1 MYPAGFGQR
10 MAPRK
15 LSLSALIRYR
25 LCLVLALA
33 MAAWLS
39 SAVMRGESSLAATA
53 AAAKVSATDQGFS
66 PAVVVVPVG
75 TTVRWTNTGKLKHSL
90 SGQVH
95 SPGVLEPG
103 GTYQRKFTEP
113 GEYQYHDGTHPDST
127 GTVVVVAGGGSL
139 PKAHGNATHYYKA
152 TMNFDVKESWTYYNP
167 VLGSTTGKCDPEE
180 GSGSRDELLTV
191 RYPDLTYYRYP
202 SEHLELLYAPKYA
215 PAKFG
220 VFRVRINSTY
230 ASDTE
235 PIITC
240 PGGGTGYPPTTPNN
254 CSSNYSGKKVLLS
267 LAWGP
272 TATGDRIS
280 FTNYGPAI
288 DLGDCKGA
296 NQIIGAL
303 ALVGVKGFALPVN
316 VVGNRVNYDEAET
329 SKLTVPDVK
338 ALRSGRAFTLDFS
351 VTLHFTTPC
360 CDGYDTPQGL
370 PAVIAAIH
378 DYTASLSIHFT
389 PRS

>member
-1 MYPAGFGQR
+1 

-15 LSLSALIRYR
+15 PALSASIRYR

-33 MAAWLS
+33 VAAWLS
-39 SAVMRGESSLAATA
+39 SAVMRGESSLAVTA
-53 AAAKVSATDQGFS
+53 VAVAKVSATDQGFS

-95 SPGVLEPG
+95 SPGVLKPG
-103 GTYQRKFTEP
+103 GTYERKFTKP
-113 GEYQYHDGTHPDST
+113 GDYQYYDGTHHDST
-127 GTVVVVAGGGSL
+127 GTVVVVAGGASL
-139 PKAHGNATHYYKA
+139 PKAHGNATYYYKA
-152 TMNFDVKESWTYYNP
+152 TMNFDVKESWTYYDP

-180 GSGSRDELLTV
+180 GSGSRDEHLTV
-191 RYPDLTYYRYP
+191 QYPDLTYYRYP
-202 SEHLELLYAPKYA
+202 SEHLELLYAPKHA
-215 PAKFG
+215 AAKFG
-220 VFRVRINSTY
+220 AFHVRINSTY

-235 PIITC
+235 PVITC
-240 PGGGTGYPPTTPNN
+240 PGGGTGYAPTTANN
-254 CSSNYSGKKVLLS
+254 CSANYSGKKVLLS

-272 TATGDRIS
+272 TSTGDRIDFS
-280 FTNYGPAI
+280 NYGPAI

-303 ALVGVKGFALPVN
+303 SLVGVSGFVLPVN
-316 VVGNRVNYDEAET
+316 VVGYRVNYDEAVS
-329 SKLTVPDVK
+329 SKLTAPDVK
-338 ALRSGRAFTLDFS
+338 ALRSGRAFNLDFS
-351 VTLHFTTPC
+351 VTLDFTTPC
-360 CDGYDTPQGL
+360 CDAYDTPQGD

-378 DYTASLSIHFT
+378 HYTASLSIHFT